1 MFSYLQNHEEM
12 IAGGWI
18 EVSKDHSTS
27 YYPPDNHHAGA
38 WAIIKV
44 KGPQY
49 QWLAGGCYLEI
60 GLF

>member
-1 MFSYLQNHEEM
+1 M

-27 YYPPDNHHAGA
+27 YYPPGNHHAGA

-49 QWLAGGCYLEI
+49 QWLAGGYYLEI